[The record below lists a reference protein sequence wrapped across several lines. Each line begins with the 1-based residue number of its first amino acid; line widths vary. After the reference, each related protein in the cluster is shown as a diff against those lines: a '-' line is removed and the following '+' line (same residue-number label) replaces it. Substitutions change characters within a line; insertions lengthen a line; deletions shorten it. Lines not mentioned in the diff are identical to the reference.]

1 MDFFVNV
8 NFDIFRLM
16 IVTTTTISTSTT
28 LIHKYNNIKNNNNSH
43 QHPYLEPNWEPTLPD
58 FFDTLLCAD
67 ELPPTLPPITA
78 AAEEGTTAAAADDSD
93 REPLTMMADAD

>member
-1 MDFFVNV
+1 MNV
-8 NFDIFRLM
+8 HFDIFRLM
-16 IVTTTTISTSTT
+16 IVTTPTISTSTT
-28 LIHKYNNIKNNNNSH
+28 LIHKNNNIKNNNH